1 MLNSYN
7 FSKELLP
14 VEIID
19 SVLGV
24 TIVVEIDEGKL
35 VFDCD
40 VIDLAIFSKK
50 IFDIVLPGP
59 VADTSEVDAT
69 IGHF

>member
-1 MLNSYN
+1 M
-7 FSKELLP
+7 
-14 VEIID
+14 EIID

-40 VIDLAIFSKK
+40 VTKNNVLHFIFCFFESKK
-50 IFDIVLPGP
+50 VSLMNLNMR
-59 VADTSEVDAT
+59 
-69 IGHF
+69 